1 MKTIITRI
9 LMTII
14 FLTGCVPVVQSQSCG
29 CTITIDK
36 EGIHDGKVLGV
47 KAGDVV
53 CVKAGKYNR
62 LRFVNFAGTTA
73 SPILIKNCGGQVM
86 IEHSEYWSGM
96 EFYNCKCV
104 RASGTGSSSY
114 QYGFKINVLSAD
126 PNGVAIGE
134 LSTNFELDHIEVM
147 KAGFA
152 GVVAKTDP
160 RCDLSA
166 NRGNFTMND
175 ISIHDNYIHDTGGE
189 GFYIGHSFYSGF
201 TATDANCKGTVLYP
215 HDIHKLR
222 VYNNITDRTGC
233 EGIQVGC
240 ATNDVE
246 IYNNRVSNYGMSPF
260 ALYQNNGIQLS
271 EGTTG
276 KLYNNF
282 IINGTDTAVNRST
295 AAGIIMFP
303 YGGNYI
309 YNNVVVNFMTSGIMV
324 DNRAGTIKNSL
335 IFIGNN
341 TFVTKNNV
349 NSEGLR
355 IYSELTNNK
364 VYNNVFAGS
373 QYDVKYLTSTVLAEE
388 KNNLHYPLIKDAK
401 FVDVMKNNY
410 QLTSSSP
417 CVDAGLSTSAW
428 GVTSDYL
435 QQKRPTGKAYDVGAY
450 EYTVVAG
457 VDDVQQGGIHV
468 YPNPATDFLM
478 VDLSGVSEADDYQI
492 GIYDL
497 YGRKVFEQQLHDVI
511 TSVSIAHLPAQFYVL
526 KCCSKK
532 GCDHFSLIKR

>member
-1 MKTIITRI
+1 MKNLRTII
-9 LMTII
+9 II
-14 FLTGCVPVVQSQSCG
+14 FNLFLFGMIMPAKSQSCG

-36 EGIHDGKVLGV
+36 EGIHDGKALGV
-47 KAGDVV
+47 KPGYVV
-53 CVKAGKYNR
+53 CVKAGKYNH
-62 LRFVNFAGTTA
+62 LRFVNFTGTTLK
-73 SPILIKNCGGQVM
+73 PIVIKNCGGQVY
-86 IEHSEYWSGM
+86 IEHNDYWNGL
-96 EFYNCKCV
+96 EFFNCKCV
-104 RASGTGSSSY
+104 KATGTGSTNFK
-114 QYGFKINVLSAD
+114 YGFKINVLSPD

-152 GVVAKTDP
+152 GVIAKTDP
-160 RCDLSA
+160 RCDLTA
-166 NRGNFTMND
+166 NRPNFAMND
-175 ISIHDNYIHDTGGE
+175 VSIHDNYIHGTGGE

-201 TATDANCKGTVLYP
+201 TARDANCKGTVLYP
-215 HDIHKLR
+215 HEIHKLR
-222 VYNNITDRTGC
+222 VYNNITDHTGC

-303 YGGNYI
+303 YGGNYV

-324 DNRAGTIKNSL
+324 DNRAGTVKNSL

-373 QYDVKYLTSTVLAEE
+373 EFDIKYLTSKVLADE
-388 KNNLHYPLIKDAK
+388 KNNFYTPNIKDAK
-401 FVDVMKNNY
+401 FVDVLKNNY
-410 QLTSSSP
+410 QLSPSSP
-417 CVDAGLSTSAW
+417 CVDAGLNTSQW
-428 GVTSDYL
+428 GVITDYL
-435 QQKRPTGKAYDVGAY
+435 KLKRPTRKAYDIGAY
-450 EYTVVAG
+450 ECPVATSFE
-457 VDDVQQGGIHV
+457 DSKEEGIRI
-468 YPNPATDFLM
+468 YPNPTSEFLTIDLGNLTETDGF
-478 VDLSGVSEADDYQI
+478 QI
-492 GIYDL
+492 GIFDL
-497 YGRKVFEQQLHDVI
+497 YGRKVYQHQLSDKI
-511 TSVSIAHLPAQFYVL
+511 TSISVENLPSQLYVL
-526 KCCSKK
+526 KCFSKK
-532 GCDHFSLIKR
+532 EYYHFSFIKR